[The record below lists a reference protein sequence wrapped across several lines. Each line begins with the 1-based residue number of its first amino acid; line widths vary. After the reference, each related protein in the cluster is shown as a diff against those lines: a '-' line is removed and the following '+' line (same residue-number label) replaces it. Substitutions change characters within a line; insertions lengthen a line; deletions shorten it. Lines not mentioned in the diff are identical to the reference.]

1 MGRTVPS
8 FRIALHQ
15 EEKIW
20 KKDFEPRRDEL
31 SLFPNDD
38 LLSKEIESWKSFG
51 DSLREEDRKI
61 FNKMIQQCY
70 QYIKAINS
78 KGPPYT
84 TSSLMMSLILI
95 QHQMIQFLLYK
106 K

>member
-1 MGRTVPS
+1 M
-8 FRIALHQ
+8 
-15 EEKIW
+15 
-20 KKDFEPRRDEL
+20 

-51 DSLREEDRKI
+51 DSLRAEDRKI

-78 KGPPYT
+78 KGSPYT

-95 QHQMIQFLLYK
+95 QHQMIQFLLHK